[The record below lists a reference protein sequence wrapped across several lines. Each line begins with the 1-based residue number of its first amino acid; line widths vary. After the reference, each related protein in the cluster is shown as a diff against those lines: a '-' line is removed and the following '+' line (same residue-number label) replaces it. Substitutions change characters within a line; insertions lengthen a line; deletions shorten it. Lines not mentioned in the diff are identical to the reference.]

1 MSRIFAAIFL
11 GAIAISLAVGAFAP
25 ASWQSALAT
34 DGPSC
39 PFRRVTGV
47 DCPFC
52 GMTRATIAL
61 GRGDVHSALGFH
73 PLAPLVLAFL
83 IVLLVIVIAGKTRVL
98 LDGFRPYAL
107 LASILAM
114 WGLRFV
120 LQA

>member
-11 GAIAISLAVGAFAP
+11 AAIAVSLAVGAFAP
-25 ASWQSALAT
+25 ASWQDALAT

-52 GMTRATIAL
+52 GMTRATIAI
-61 GRGDVHSALGFH
+61 GRGDWHAAFGFH

-83 IVLLVIVIAGKTRVL
+83 VVLLVIVIAGKTRVL
-98 LDGFRPYAL
+98 LEGLRPYGL
-107 LASILAM
+107 LATILAM

-120 LQA
+120 V

>member
-11 GAIAISLAVGAFAP
+11 AAIAVSLAVGAFAP

-83 IVLLVIVIAGKTRVL
+83 IVLLVIVVAGKTRVL

-114 WGLRFV
+114 WGLRFA
-120 LQA
+120 LQ